1 MAAAFVATGDTGRL
15 QVGYRHA
22 ATLGPWRL
30 VSDWAT
36 VGKLSIDIEATVLS
50 IDQFWATQGPFKL
63 SLFMGSHKW
72 WTWAVAV
79 PDGVPIVGSRLRMQ
93 VEGMPQVVDGRD

>member
-22 ATLGPWRL
+22 AVIGSWRL

-36 VGKLSIDIEATVLS
+36 LGQLTIEIEATVLS

-72 WTWAVAV
+72 WVWAAATPDYV
-79 PDGVPIVGSRLRMQ
+79 PVVGSKVRMR
-93 VEGMPQVVDGRD
+93 VEGMPQVMDGRD